1 MSMSE
6 TLREIQQDLENLG
19 ALGDD
24 ATRDVALRIGTAL
37 AVPLALR
44 LQQLLSGIAAELTS
58 EFDSRVL
65 EGGDRDP
72 GRGRGR
78 FEVRL
83 REGEPTIV
91 FVAGGDEGDDLVRE
105 HFRTG
110 EKAAR
115 QETGYFT
122 GDDAS
127 DREGTGGTGT
137 GRLTLRLPEALKR
150 EVERAASDRDLSVNS
165 YVVRCLQ
172 RNLGGRDRRGRLPG
186 QYLSGY
192 GRA

>member
-1 MSMSE
+1 MSE

-24 ATRDVALRIGTAL
+24 ATRDAALRIGTAM

-44 LQQLLSGIAAELTS
+44 LQQLLSGIAAELNAQL
-58 EFDSRVL
+58 DRRRL
-65 EGGDRDP
+65 AGDDPDP

-83 REGEPTIV
+83 GEGEPTIV
-91 FVAGGDEGDDLVRE
+91 FVTEADEGDDLGSGHLPRGE
-105 HFRTG
+105 QPTG
-110 EKAAR
+110 QGVGLA
-115 QETGYFT
+115 T
-122 GDDAS
+122 GDTAS
-127 DREGTGGTGT
+127 DREESGGAGT

-172 RNLGGRDRRGRLPG
+172 HNLGGRDRRGRLPG
-186 QYLSGY
+186 QHLSGY